1 MACTL
6 SSCLV
11 RQQQIFSEN
20 IHLTLNRFI
29 IFFYQFLNNYVIN
42 FKRNYY
48 NNLLKSYD
56 IVLKEK
62 PSKFKEMGY
71 LVPKKLVMYILNI
84 FNLSL
89 VINLF
94 FIFHTI
100 MWKTNTWGKRKVNY
114 ILHWIVTANNC
125 LIPENTC
132 KRMTAFF

>member
-20 IHLTLNRFI
+20 IHFTLNRFI

-56 IVLKEK
+56 IVIKRETLQIWRDGLF
-62 PSKFKEMGY
+62 S
-71 LVPKKLVMYILNI
+71 PKKIGYVY
-84 FNLSL
+84 S
-89 VINLF
+89 
-94 FIFHTI
+94 
-100 MWKTNTWGKRKVNY
+100 
-114 ILHWIVTANNC
+114 
-125 LIPENTC
+125 
-132 KRMTAFF
+132 